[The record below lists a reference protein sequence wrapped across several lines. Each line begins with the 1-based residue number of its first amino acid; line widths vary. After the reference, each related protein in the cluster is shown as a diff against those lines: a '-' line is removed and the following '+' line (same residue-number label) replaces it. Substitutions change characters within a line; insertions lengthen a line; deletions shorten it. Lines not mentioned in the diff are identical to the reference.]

1 VKAKQRRVLAIVG
14 TDRTFEPSRHGTA
27 AVWVGACIHCRSPLT
42 IAADGRPISA
52 ATIEH
57 LWPQRHGG
65 DDALANLAL
74 ACGQCNR
81 GKGQRHDTRAART
94 IRGSWRS
101 SRRCARA
108 GRSAG
113 ASRRRSWP
121 RTSPGPCSTRADR
134 ARDTLAGH
142 EDREERVDRGGRC
155 GGRLQGH
162 VEAAAG
168 TGRGRRRGGGG
179 GGRCRADRGGGPRAR
194 SDDPATAAP
203 RRLWTDRIP
212 DEATMRAYSVEIG
225 GERFTKFILDTRT
238 DAIYYF
244 DVDVYKVHKDFI
256 FGELLKTAKTKELN
270 RQVDR
275 NYGYQKP
282 DYMMCYLV
290 HHLGSD
296 VWTMAFWEGD
306 KASAAHVTRAYQRM
320 KETFYLGDQVKYRPD
335 SDLQEKMAKGLT
347 TVPVITNDQLYKSA
361 TYQAFNPGTAIGTL
375 RLVPAGAVFEDLT
388 FATDE
393 IVILPESLPDITPV
407 AGIISE
413 TFSTPLAHVSLRA
426 RAWGIPNVGLR
437 GAATTYA
444 ALVGKSVV
452 FEATAAGHTLREAT
466 AAEVEAWQARAKV
479 ARTVKIPPA
488 DLTATELRGLDQL
501 RAADAR
507 AYGTKASNL
516 GEIVAGKLTGF
527 AVPPGF
533 GVPIRY
539 YDAHLRAAGLDAR
552 IAALLA
558 EPRFRKDAGYRKQA
572 LAELRAAIS
581 AAPLDPTFVALLATR
596 LRELTGGNDTLGVFV
611 RSSTNAEDLP
621 GFSGAGLYDTIPN
634 ARGLDQVAQAMKD
647 VWASVWTLRGYEER
661 ELFGIDHTQVYGAVL
676 VQIGVNATAAGV
688 LVTAHPTDPI
698 AEDHVPHQRQ
708 ERPRPARR
716 RGQEGPREPALRR
729 AQPRPA
735 HPVAV
740 RRGHHAGL
748 RRQGRRARGAQ
759 PKKGEPVITQARAET
774 LGRAAR
780 RIVDLFPPDAPLDIE
795 WLFVGE
801 QLYIVQARPYVVR

>member
-1 VKAKQRRVLAIVG
+1 MPRNAWFVVV
-14 TDRTFEPSRHGTA
+14 A
-27 AVWVGACIHCRSPLT
+27 AVVVAACKGSSKAPPPPPSAPVDAAVVA
-42 IAADGRPISA
+42 IAIDA
-52 ATIEH
+52 AVLPPE
-57 LWPQRHGG
+57 P
-65 DDALANLAL
+65 
-74 ACGQCNR
+74 
-81 GKGQRHDTRAART
+81 
-94 IRGSWRS
+94 
-101 SRRCARA
+101 
-108 GRSAG
+108 
-113 ASRRRSWP
+113 
-121 RTSPGPCSTRADR
+121 
-134 ARDTLAGH
+134 
-142 EDREERVDRGGRC
+142 
-155 GGRLQGH
+155 
-162 VEAAAG
+162 
-168 TGRGRRRGGGG
+168 
-179 GGRCRADRGGGPRAR
+179 
-194 SDDPATAAP
+194 DPTTPPPAP

-212 DEATMRAYSVEIG
+212 DEATMLAYSVEIG

-296 VWTMAFWEGD
+296 VWTLAFWEGD
-306 KASAAHVTRAYQRM
+306 KASAAHVARAYKRM

-335 SDLQEKMAKGLT
+335 SDFQEEMARGLKD
-347 TVPVITNDQLYKSA
+347 VPVITNDQLYKSA

-388 FATDE
+388 FAPDE

-426 RAWGIPNVGLR
+426 RAWGIPNIGLR

-466 AAEVEAWQARAKV
+466 AAEVDAWQARAKV

-488 DLTATELRGLDQL
+488 DLTATALRGLDAL
-501 RAADAR
+501 RATDAS

-552 IAALLA
+552 IGTLLA

-581 AAPLDPTFVALLATR
+581 AAPLDPAFVAVLATR
-596 LRELTGGNDTLGVFV
+596 LRELTGGDDTIGVFV

-621 GFSGAGLYDTIPN
+621 GFSGAGLYDTVPN
-634 ARGLDQVAQAMKD
+634 ARGLDQVAQALKD

-676 VQIGVNATAAGV
+676 VQVGVNATAAGV
-688 LVTAHPTDPI
+688 LVTAHPTDPSQKTTYLI
-698 AEDHVPHQRQ
+698 NAKS
-708 ERPRPARR
+708 
-716 RGQEGPREPALRR
+716 GL
-729 AQPRPA
+729 
-735 HPVAV
+735 
-740 RRGHHAGL
+740 GL
-748 RRQGRRARGAQ
+748 RVVEGKKVPESLLYDVHNRGLRILSRSDEDTMLVFDGKGGVREVPN
-759 PKKGEPVITQARAET
+759 PKKGQPVITQARAET

-780 RIVDLFPPDAPLDIE
+780 RIVGLFPPDAPLDIE